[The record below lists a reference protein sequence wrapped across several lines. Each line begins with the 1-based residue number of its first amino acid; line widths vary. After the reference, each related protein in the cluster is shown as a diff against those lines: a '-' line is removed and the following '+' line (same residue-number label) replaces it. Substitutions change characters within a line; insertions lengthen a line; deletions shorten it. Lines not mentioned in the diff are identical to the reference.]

1 MCHLSGRCSDTPL
14 NCALNVPIKLR
25 TTTEC
30 SEVGDLVVSKYV
42 SAVGSEMACTGFN
55 ERARVVVRVL
65 HCEMTVPQSRR
76 GSDPLP
82 DGNGVMRGL
91 Y

>member
-1 MCHLSGRCSDTPL
+1 MRHLSGQCNDTPL
-14 NCALNVPIKLR
+14 NCAINVPIKLR
-25 TTTEC
+25 ATTEC
-30 SEVGDLVVSKYV
+30 GQVLTVVARRCV
-42 SAVGSEMACTGFN
+42 TAVHSEMACLLHGKT
-55 ERARVVVRVL
+55 ARVVARVL

>member
-1 MCHLSGRCSDTPL
+1 MRHLSGRCNDTPL
-14 NCALNVPIKLR
+14 NCAINVPIKLR
-25 TTTEC
+25 ATTEC
-30 SEVGDLVVSKYV
+30 SEVIDPAACRCV
-42 SAVGSEMACTGFN
+42 SAMRSEMACLLHGKT
-55 ERARVVVRVL
+55 ARVVVRVL
-65 HCEMTVPQSRR
+65 RCVMTVPQSRR